1 MIEQTT
7 TICNKLG
14 LHARAAS
21 KLANTAN
28 QFGSQIKV
36 SCNGKTIDAKSI
48 MSLMLLAA
56 CKGTEITVFADG
68 KDENNALEAVIALI
82 DNRFDEDE

>member
-1 MIEQTT
+1 MPSRSV

-21 KLANTAN
+21 KLAQLAN
-28 QFGSQIKV
+28 QYAA
-36 SCNGKTIDAKSI
+36 TIQLRYQDRLVDAKSI

-56 CKGTEITVFADG
+56 CQGTEVELLADG
-68 KDENNALEAVIALI
+68 LDADSALNALCALI
-82 DNRFDEDE
+82 DNRFDEGE

>member
-56 CKGTEITVFADG
+56 CKGTDITVFADG
-68 KDENNALEAVIALI
+68 KDENNAIEAVIALI